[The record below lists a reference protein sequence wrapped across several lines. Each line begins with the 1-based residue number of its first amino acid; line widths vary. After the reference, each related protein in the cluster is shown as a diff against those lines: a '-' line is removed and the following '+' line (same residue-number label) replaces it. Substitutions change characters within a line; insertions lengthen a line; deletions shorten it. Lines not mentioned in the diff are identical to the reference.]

1 MFTNGM
7 RESASTKVR
16 LREVSP
22 EALKAMLN
30 YMYSGEL
37 DMEDIKDNDTLLLH
51 ILLLADQFGITHL
64 QQECCKILL
73 ECLYE
78 VVL

>member
-1 MFTNGM
+1 M
-7 RESASTKVR
+7 RESASAKVY

-22 EALKAMLN
+22 EALQAMLD

-37 DMEDIKDNDTLLLH
+37 NSEDFKDNDTLLLH
-51 ILLLADQFGITHL
+51 LLLLADQFGITHL

-73 ECLYE
+73 ERLYE